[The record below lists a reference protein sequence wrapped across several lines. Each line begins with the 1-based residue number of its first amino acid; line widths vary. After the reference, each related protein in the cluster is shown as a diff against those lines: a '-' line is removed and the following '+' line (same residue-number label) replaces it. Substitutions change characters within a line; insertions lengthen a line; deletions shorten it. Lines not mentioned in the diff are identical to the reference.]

1 MKIRVRFFAMC
12 RDLVQRDVLEMELPE
27 SATGDDF
34 WKRIVEQFPPL
45 APYQKLSRLAVNLE
59 YVPNS
64 IQIKDGDEISI
75 IPPVSGG

>member
-27 SATGDDF
+27 PATGDDF
-34 WKRIVEQFPPL
+34 WNRIVEQFPQL
-45 APYQKLSRLAVNLE
+45 APYQQLSRLAVNLE

-64 IQIKDGDEISI
+64 IQIEDGDEISI

>member
-27 SATGDDF
+27 PATGDDF
-34 WKRIVEQFPPL
+34 WNRIVVQFPQL
-45 APYQKLSRLAVNLE
+45 APYQQLSRLAVNLE

-64 IQIKDGDEISI
+64 IQIEDGDEISI